1 MLALLVA
8 LGLVTAMPDPPE
20 QKPQVVTPDGGQV
33 PTIAPGLTPKMAP
46 ALAPELKPDA
56 GSAPDGGAPVVVISP
71 SLSVYD
77 VNMPVEATMTAAA
90 FGLYLFVE
98 LTIKPTLEGDVSCR
112 RSIGNGRCNPN
123 DLSAFDRYSVGRTSR
138 AWATFSDIALGV
150 SLIAPAVYLGLES
163 IVLPTASPLLDFA
176 DDLLIIGEAMALS
189 SVFQI
194 ALKFAMRRPRPI
206 RYTDLDE
213 PLTSFDAELSFPS
226 GHAMLVASATT
237 TLTTTVFLRHPDAPI
252 RWVVLG
258 AGLTL
263 TALTAF
269 ARVEAGYH
277 FPTDVIVGSFLGVF
291 SGFLVPYLHR
301 KKSPVVPTASFNPMN
316 GAVSFGLTGKL

>member
-8 LGLVTAMPDPPE
+8 LGLVTATPDAPRAD
-20 QKPQVVTPDGGQV
+20 PQMVTPDGGHV
-33 PTIAPGLTPKMAP
+33 PTVAPGLTDDFAP
-46 ALAPELKPDA
+46 AMAPELK
-56 GSAPDGGAPVVVISP
+56 GDGGTSLDGGTPTVTAPT

-90 FGLYLFVE
+90 FALYLFVE

-123 DLSAFDRYSVGRTSR
+123 DLTAFDRYSVGRTST
-138 AWATFSDIALGV
+138 AWATFSDVALGV
-150 SLIAPAVYLGLES
+150 SLLAPAVYLGLES
-163 IVLPTASPLLDFA
+163 LVLPTTSPLLDFA

-206 RYTDLDE
+206 RYTDLDQ

-226 GHAMLVASATT
+226 GHTLLVAAATT
-237 TLTTTVFLRHPDAPI
+237 TLTTTVFFRHPGSPM

-258 AGLTL
+258 AGALLTG
-263 TALTAF
+263 LTAF
-269 ARVEAGYH
+269 ARVESGYH
-277 FPTDVIVGSFLGVF
+277 FPTDVIVGAFLGVF
-291 SGFLVPYLHR
+291 SGFLVPYLHH
-301 KKSPVVPTASFNPMN
+301 KKSPVVPTGGVNPMT